1 MMFKQ
6 VIVLEVF
13 SDSLLYTE
21 NNIDDL
27 LAYYGVKN
35 VSPKTRHNLPPNT
48 IIATDAIVGNSLLD
62 RNSKIYFPLLSHLQ
76 LPIKPGEWVWA
87 LSISDNVEDNSFWIS
102 RVVGSNISNDSN
114 YTHNDKKYINSKS
127 NILINGKDTIE
138 DGQEHKKNINKTL
151 IINPPSTSSSST
163 SNEFL
168 TELNEYEFII
178 NNAISSEFIQKEA
191 VPKVSSRPDEHLIE
205 GSNNSYILLGTDRT
219 ENKPDIEIID
229 IKNIKSL
236 FKQGSIKQTRY
247 SLTNSSEIP
256 DLNDDK
262 IIRFKKK
269 QNIENIGCI
278 DLVAGKKQNKFFSKI
293 DLLSENSKKPLWKE
307 RDKSLESYKNINK
320 LEYFNEIDQPNFS
333 DDSCRI
339 YISQKTNVSKN
350 FGLIWSPNQNINESF
365 SAIINKSD
373 HVKLIAR
380 KDAGIVFQPKL
391 DSKKEE
397 CSYAILN
404 SNVEIK
410 SVKGNRVKIENEIS
424 SIEINNSNIDLKA
437 QGKISLG
444 NGTDEL
450 LKNIY
455 SIVKVLIDNAQSI
468 SLSSAGPT
476 TLNPI
481 VLSELSKILISLT
494 KITKL

>member
-1 MMFKQ
+1 MFKQ

-13 SDSLLYTE
+13 SDTLLYTE
-21 NNIDDL
+21 NNIADL
-27 LAYYGVKN
+27 LSYYGVKN
-35 VSPKTRHNLPPNT
+35 VSPKTMNNLPPNT
-48 IIATDAIVGNSLLD
+48 IIATDAIVGNNLLD

-76 LPIKPGEWVWA
+76 LPVKPGEWVWA
-87 LSISDNVEDNSFWIS
+87 LSVSNNVEDNSFWIS

-138 DGQEHKKNINKTL
+138 DGDEVKKNINKTL
-151 IINPPSTSSSST
+151 IINSPKASST
-163 SNEFL
+163 NNEFL
-168 TELNEYEFII
+168 SELNEYEFII

-191 VPKVSSRPDEHLIE
+191 IPKISSRPDEHLIE

-219 ENKPDIEIID
+219 ENKPDVEITD

-236 FKQGSIKQTRY
+236 FKVGTIKQTRY

-256 DLNDDK
+256 DLSNDK

-278 DLVAGKKQNKFFSKI
+278 DLVAGKKHNKFFSKK
-293 DLLSENSKKPLWKE
+293 DLLSENTKNPLWKE
-307 RDKSLESYKNINK
+307 RDKSLDFYKDINK
-320 LEYFNEIDQPNFS
+320 IDLFNEIDQPNFS

-350 FGLIWSPNQNINESF
+350 FGLTWSPNQNIDESF
-365 SAIINKSD
+365 SAIVNKSD
-373 HVKLIAR
+373 HVKSIGR
-380 KDAGIVFQPKL
+380 KDAGIIFQPKL

-397 CSYAILN
+397 CSYAIFN
-404 SNVEIK
+404 NNVQIK
-410 SVKGNRVKIENEIS
+410 SVKGNVVKIENEVS
-424 SIEINNSNIDLKA
+424 SLEINNSNIELKA

-444 NGTDEL
+444 NGNDEL

-468 SLSSAGPT
+468 SLSPVGPT

-481 VLSELSKILISLT
+481 ILTELNKILNSLI